1 MKRQNANLA
10 GSGSIAQDHSV
21 AAGESGVAVGRDVIG
36 SIINTGDHNQFF
48 IGDYER
54 LRDAYIEPWP
64 VFERVDL
71 THFVG
76 RDWLLAEVDAFL
88 RNHRRG
94 YFILEA
100 DAGLGKTTFLA
111 WLVKERSYIH
121 HFVELAPGLEGVG
134 RGLKNLASQV
144 VLAYHLNAHAVE
156 GVLPGT
162 AARPDYLLMLLR
174 EAAATRRENERIVL
188 VVDGLDEAGA
198 PGGQNAL
205 GLPPVLPE
213 GVFFIVSQ
221 RPVPVTLQVDAATTP
236 RCLFHLSP
244 DRPENIGDMS
254 SFLERATTWP
264 GISRALQISGHAPE
278 QFVDILMDK
287 CKGVWIYLHYVVRE
301 IEQGERLPLNLHDLP
316 DGMFQ
321 YYAQYWNRWRDADE
335 AQWYEIY
342 LPTLATLAA
351 AQEAIPIDRLA
362 EWVGPKAS
370 TTRLRRLLNEQW
382 RPFLA
387 LAGREEHTR
396 YRFYHATLRE
406 FFEGQV
412 ARGELRSAAEAAFV
426 QELAAATRRAHGDLA
441 ERYLT
446 AWGSLDNGLSGLREG
461 AKRDLDEGYGLRW
474 LAAHLE
480 GADRVND
487 LHRLLRLE
495 WTHAEDGAPYSKPMR
510 SWWRRLGWKP
520 SRRIRHY
527 NAWHQTHEQAGQV
540 EAYLADVARAW
551 RLAEQNAHEGLG
563 LQVRYALITASLNS
577 LARNLPPSLL
587 VALIQNGVWSAARGL
602 AYARQ
607 VPHPLQQSVALA
619 ELGPYLPEPLM
630 KEAIETA
637 QGIQDEFNRARAL
650 AALAP
655 YVPELHRSEALQ
667 EARAAIQAIRNVA
680 DRAQL
685 LAMPALSPELLDDA
699 VLSEVKTAAQQIS
712 DPIERAWALAGIASR
727 LPERERVEA
736 FRLALN
742 ATRSIGAPYVE
753 TRIRILAGMAPNL
766 PKSLWADLWEA
777 VQSIDDPHHRLEAL
791 AAVAPYLQESVLREA
806 LDSAWQIFDSGDRVA
821 TVVAIATHLPE
832 PLKQETLQRALGFAE
847 KPWNFIFDAGG
858 RTRALLALIPH
869 IPERNGNQLLRK
881 ALTLAP
887 KIDIEYQRAKALS
900 EICTWLAR
908 RGAPEEALNVV
919 RRIEHDD
926 WRLEALAQLTP
937 YLPASLLGEALAVAW
952 VIGDGDARASAR
964 ARLACQSPER
974 LLTRALEEVRVMSDV
989 HAQAMVLVELADHL
1003 PEPWKPRVLQEA
1015 MASAWKLARSDSG
1028 GVALEKLVPHLPERL
1043 LHQALEEAQ
1052 RIRDAYERATVL
1064 AKLAS
1069 RLPEPLLREALVAA
1083 QNRENQQEV
1092 VSEEGQAPRYFYSV
1106 AEALPLLLPRLAELG
1121 YSPEA
1126 LVAAR
1131 KIGDPHGRALT
1142 LARLIPY
1149 LAPSAKEEILREA
1162 LAEAWTFSYG
1172 WRQTVFSMLAPHMS
1186 ETLLREALARSQAI
1200 EDRYSREE
1208 ALASF
1213 LPQLAR
1219 LGHLDEALN
1228 ATQKIKQQH
1237 ERESVVAQ
1245 LVSQMIDLGMLEEAL
1260 KEAQKIDYDAPR
1272 RMALS
1277 RVVSHLSE
1285 LSPEILHPL
1294 WLKMLHSLAGR
1305 TRQDLVS
1312 DLGALAPV
1320 LTLLATQEAVAEA
1333 FHAIE
1338 DVACWWP

>member
-1 MKRQNANLA
+1 MKKQNAKLT

-21 AAGESGVAVGRDVIG
+21 AAGERGVAVGRDVIG
-36 SIINTGDHNQFF
+36 GIISTGDHNQFF

-76 RDWLLAEVDAFL
+76 REWLLAEVDAFL
-88 RNHRRG
+88 HNHRRG

-111 WLVKERSYIH
+111 WLVKERGYIH

-144 VLAYHLNAHAVE
+144 VLAYHLDVQAVE
-156 GVLPGT
+156 GMLPGT
-162 AARPDYLLMLLR
+162 AARPDYVLRLLK
-174 EAAATRRENERIVL
+174 EAAGHRRENERIVL

-198 PGGQNAL
+198 PGGQNVL
-205 GLPPVLPE
+205 GLPSVLPE

-236 RCLFHLSP
+236 RHLFHLSA
-244 DRPENIGDMS
+244 DHPENRGDMS
-254 SFLERATTWP
+254 SFLENATTWP
-264 GISRALQISGHAPE
+264 GISRALQTSGHTPE

-321 YYAQYWNRWRDADE
+321 YYAQYWNRWRDADQV
-335 AQWYEIY
+335 QWYEIY

-362 EWVGPKAS
+362 KWVGAKAS
-370 TTRLRRLLNEQW
+370 TTRLQRLLNEQW

-387 LAGREEHTR
+387 LAGREAHTR

-406 FFEGQV
+406 FFEGKV
-412 ARGELRSAAEAAFV
+412 ARGELRSAAEASFV
-426 QELAAATRRAHGDLA
+426 QELAAATRKAHTDLA

-446 AWGSLDNGLSGLREG
+446 AWGGLDHGLPGLREG

-474 LAAHLE
+474 LVAHLE
-480 GADRVND
+480 GADRVDD

-510 SWWRRLGWKP
+510 SWWRHLGWT

-527 NAWHQTHEQAGQV
+527 NAWHQMHEQAGQV
-540 EAYLADVARAW
+540 EVYLADVARAW
-551 RLAEQNAHEGLG
+551 RLAERNVHEGLG

-587 VALIQNGVWSAARGL
+587 VALIQNGVWSAAKGL

-607 VPHPLQQSVALA
+607 VPSPLQQSVALA

-630 KEAIETA
+630 TDALETA
-637 QGIQDEFNRARAL
+637 RGIQDEFNRVRAL

-655 YVPELHRSEALQ
+655 YVPERHRSKALQ

-680 DRAQL
+680 DRAHL
-685 LAMPALSPELLDDA
+685 LAMPALSAELLDDA
-699 VLSEVKTAAQQIS
+699 VLLEVMTAAQQLS
-712 DPIERAWALAGIASR
+712 DPIERAWALAGIAPR

-736 FRLALN
+736 FRLALE
-742 ATRSIGAPYVE
+742 ATRRIAAPYVE
-753 TRIRILAGMAPNL
+753 TRIQIMAGMAPNL
-766 PKSLWADLWEA
+766 PNPLRADLWEV
-777 VQSIDDPHHRLEAL
+777 VQSIEDSYYQLEAL
-791 AAVAPYLQESVLREA
+791 AAVAPYLQEAVLREA
-806 LDSAWQIFDSGDRVA
+806 LDSAWQIFASGDRVA
-821 TVVAIATHLPE
+821 TVVAIAAHLPE
-832 PLKQETLQRALGFAE
+832 PLKQETLRQALGFAQ
-847 KPWNFIFDAGG
+847 KPWNFIFDAEG

-869 IPERNGNQLLRK
+869 IPERKGNQLLRK

-887 KIDIEYQRAKALS
+887 KIGLEYQRAKALG

-908 RGAPEEALNVV
+908 RGAPDEALNVV
-919 RRIEHDD
+919 RRIEDEN
-926 WRLEALAQLTP
+926 WRLEALAQVVP
-937 YLPASLLGEALAVAW
+937 HLPASLLGEALAVAW

-974 LLTRALEEVRVMSDV
+974 LLTGALEEVRAMSDAR
-989 HAQAMVLVELADHL
+989 AQAIVLVELAAHL

-1028 GVALEKLVPHLPERL
+1028 GMALEKLVPHLPEPL

-1052 RIRDAYERATVL
+1052 RIRDVYERATVL

-1083 QNRENQQEV
+1083 QDRENLREDM
-1092 VSEEGQAPRYFYSV
+1092 SEEGQAPRYVYSV
-1106 AEALPLLLPRLAELG
+1106 AQALPLLLPRLAELG
-1121 YSPEA
+1121 YSQEA
-1126 LVAAR
+1126 LMAAH
-1131 KIGDPHGRALT
+1131 KIGDPQGRALT

-1200 EDRYSREE
+1200 DDRYPREE

-1213 LPQLAR
+1213 LPHLAR

-1228 ATQKIKQQH
+1228 EAQKIKQQY
-1237 ERESVVAQ
+1237 ERESAVAE

-1260 KEAQKIDYDAPR
+1260 KEVQKIDYDGLR
-1272 RMALS
+1272 RAALS
-1277 RVVSHLSE
+1277 RVAPHLSK
-1285 LSPEILHPL
+1285 LSLETLHPL

-1312 DLGALAPV
+1312 DLVALAPV
-1320 LTLLATQEAVAEA
+1320 LTLLATQGAVEEA

-1338 DVACWWP
+1338 GVACWWP